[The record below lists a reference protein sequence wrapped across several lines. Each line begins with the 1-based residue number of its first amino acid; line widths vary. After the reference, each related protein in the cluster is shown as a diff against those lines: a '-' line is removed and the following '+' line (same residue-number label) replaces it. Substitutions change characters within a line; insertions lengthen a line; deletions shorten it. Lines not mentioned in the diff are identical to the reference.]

1 MESMKKEIWGPWA
14 TAGWGFLIFIVWSLG
29 QAVPV
34 LIVGVSRLRQN
45 GGKDALFL
53 FKSLGNDGMVLCL
66 AAIIGGLA
74 AFGLIWLVI
83 LLRKGAKL
91 PEYLDLHPLKGKTA
105 LGVLGISALFF
116 LASDCLTYFL
126 GRDIV
131 PQFEI
136 QICSTCSPVLVVLG
150 VVLAGPLFEEI
161 YFRGFLFEGFRN
173 SRLGNVGAALLTTA
187 AWACL
192 HFQYDFYQVATVFAG
207 GLVLALIRVKTGSL
221 RGCILF
227 HVLMNGW
234 STVETI
240 LFFHGWE
247 FLHLT
252 KA

>member
-1 MESMKKEIWGPWA
+1 
-14 TAGWGFLIFIVWSLG
+14 
-29 QAVPV
+29 
-34 LIVGVSRLRQN
+34 
-45 GGKDALFL
+45 
-53 FKSLGNDGMVLCL
+53 
-66 AAIIGGLA
+66 LA

-83 LLRKGAKL
+83 LLKKGSKL
-91 PEYLDLHPLKGKTA
+91 PEYLGLHPLKWKTA
-105 LGVLGISALFF
+105 LGILGISALFF
-116 LASDCLTYFL
+116 LASDILTYIL

-136 QICSTCSPVLVVLG
+136 QICSTCGSPVLVVLG
-150 VVLAGPLFEEI
+150 VVLVGPLFEEI

-173 SRLGNVGAALLTTA
+173 SRLGNVGAGLLTTA

-240 LFFHGWE
+240 LFFHGWA

-252 KA
+252 KV